1 MLFSSKE
8 ASSAECLRQHRA
20 DGRPS
25 APRPHKRLVSRLVNV
40 LKSFNPRQHLS
51 GEGRIVY
58 RTKSRLADLG
68 PPSGPRGTKQE
79 PEATTLLQNLCADT
93 WGHPSPARARK
104 LKGGPCSPQRGGTRC
119 PARPQTWGRF
129 SLHAP
134 RTVACCA
141 HAEPPT
147 SRLTEHQEP
156 GASGRRPAGLP
167 GPWIAVPARGQPPP
181 IGPDPHWP
189 SPRCLRGQI
198 QSSPISMLYKDSL
211 HSFKKMQV

>member
-25 APRPHKRLVSRLVNV
+25 APRPHKRRVSRLVNV
-40 LKSFNPRQHLS
+40 LKSLNPRQHLS

-104 LKGGPCSPQRGGTRC
+104 LKGGPCSPQHGGTRC

-129 SLHAP
+129 SLRAP

-147 SRLTEHQEP
+147 SRLAEHQEP
-156 GASGRRPAGLP
+156 GASGRLLDGGQL
-167 GPWIAVPARGQPPP
+167 GSQARGRLSQQE
-181 IGPDPHWP
+181 GSPHLHWARP
-189 SPRCLRGQI
+189 TLAFTTVFKGSDSKLTHFHAIQGQSP
-198 QSSPISMLYKDSL
+198 
-211 HSFKKMQV
+211 